1 MQVILNKIFV
11 TTRRIDVVHMS
22 GSCNEDP
29 GMIYTKNEL
38 FNKLRENWYYR
49 KNVYHLGQPHKVMKV
64 TSQMV
69 KV

>member
-1 MQVILNKIFV
+1 MQVILNKTFV

-38 FNKLRENWYYR
+38 FNKLREN
-49 KNVYHLGQPHKVMKV
+49 
-64 TSQMV
+64 
-69 KV
+69 